1 MFSTLFMNV
10 YYYFF
15 FYFRRIIG
23 RAVEG
28 MQA

>member
-10 YYYFF
+10 YYYF